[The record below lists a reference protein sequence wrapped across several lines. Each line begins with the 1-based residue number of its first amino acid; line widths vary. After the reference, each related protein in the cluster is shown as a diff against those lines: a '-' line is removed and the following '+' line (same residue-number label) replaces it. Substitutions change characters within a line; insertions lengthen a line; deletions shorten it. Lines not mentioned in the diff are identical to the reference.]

1 MTNLFNVESSL
12 HVKKKKK
19 PKNFKQ
25 NLICSIK
32 SEFLNEA
39 SIIYETKEQQKN
51 STTLLK

>member
-32 SEFLNEA
+32 SEFLNEE
-39 SIIYETKEQQKN
+39 SIIYETKEQKN